1 MSLYCKSLILSGL
14 LAIIHLQ
21 AQNTRNLQFT
31 IYSQSPLSGLA
42 YHAQPIKHQGS
53 KHCQQ
58 LTQLHNHPL
67 EAVGPYAF
75 SGSATI
81 NFYHRH
87 THAHQAQVDIPSN
100 SDQWLFI
107 FTDNPHYPKHANT
120 LPYRIYPI
128 DTSLLHWPKNS
139 LIFLN
144 LSGMRLA
151 GRLNQQLSLLA
162 AGESC
167 AYPISATTQVQLRS
181 YDAHQNWRTAWLKTI
196 TMQPERQLLILLFP
210 PVLSGSNA
218 LDARIIIHPTL

>member
-1 MSLYCKSLILSGL
+1 MSIYCKSLILSGL

-31 IYSQSPLSGLA
+31 IYSQSPIRELA
-42 YHAQPIKHQGS
+42 YHAQPSKNQSS
-53 KHCQQ
+53 KHCKQ
-58 LTQLHNHPL
+58 LTQLQHHPL

-75 SGSATI
+75 RGSATI
-81 NFYHRH
+81 NFYHLH

-107 FTDNPHYPKHANT
+107 FTDNPHFPNHANT

-151 GRLNQQLSLLA
+151 GRLNQQYSLLGP
-162 AGESC
+162 GESR
-167 AYPISATTQVQLRS
+167 AYPIAATTRVQLRS
-181 YDAHQNWRTAWLKTI
+181 YDAHKIWRTAWLKTI
-196 TMQPERQLLILLFP
+196 TTKPERQHLILLFP

-218 LDARIIIHPTL
+218 LDARVIIQPML